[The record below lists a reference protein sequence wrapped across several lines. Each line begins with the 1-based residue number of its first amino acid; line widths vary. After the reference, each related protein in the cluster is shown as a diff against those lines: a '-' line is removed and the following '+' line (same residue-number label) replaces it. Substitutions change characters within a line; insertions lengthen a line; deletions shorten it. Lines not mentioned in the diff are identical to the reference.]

1 MLQLWIFLYF
11 YTENILT
18 NNKKLRK
25 KTINKLII
33 VAVLVLTATTSFGQ
47 CTFTVTDS
55 QPFVESFDDGLECWT
70 VEAICGGGMESDWA
84 TPVTIALP
92 SPSATYQ
99 IGFDGIGHGASLAI

>member
-1 MLQLWIFLYF
+1 M
-11 YTENILT
+11 
-18 NNKKLRK
+18 

-33 VAVLVLTATTSFGQ
+33 VAVFVLTATTSFGQ

-70 VEAICGGGMESDWA
+70 VEAICGGGMESEWA

-92 SPSATYQ
+92 SQCCWPQGLIQEFSSSQQKIIFSEQ
-99 IGFDGIGHGASLAI
+99 ILKQFKIRIIPL